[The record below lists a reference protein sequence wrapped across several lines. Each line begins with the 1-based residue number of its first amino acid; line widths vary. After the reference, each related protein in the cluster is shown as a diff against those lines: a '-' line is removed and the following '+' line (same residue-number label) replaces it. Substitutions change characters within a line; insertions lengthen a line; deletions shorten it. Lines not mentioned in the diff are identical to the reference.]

1 MPTLQPD
8 EAILHTLLY
17 ADIFDYPLTPAEIHH
32 FLIDMPASRDAVHQA
47 LENSAWLRA
56 RVVIAG
62 SYVTLQGRQDL
73 AALREARRQS
83 SERLWAAA
91 RRWSAVLGCL
101 PFMRMVAVTGA
112 LAVDNA
118 PPGDDIDFLLVT
130 APGRVWLARG
140 MAVMAVRAA
149 RLFGAGLCP
158 NYVLAESALEQQRRD
173 LFVAHDLAQMVPLVG
188 LRVYRQM
195 RAANA
200 WASRYLPQASTPL
213 RDEPERALPGW
224 GARLQRWAEALLGG
238 AFGDS
243 LERWEQTRKLRKFA
257 PAAGQAGSAA
267 ELDADRV
274 KGHFDD
280 HGHPILRKYEERVA
294 RMHRLP
300 EEAQA
305 LKPAAMSMAEEA
317 AD

>member
-1 MPTLQPD
+1 MPTSQPD

-32 FLIDMPASRDAVHQA
+32 FLIDVPASSEAVNQA
-47 LENSAWLRA
+47 LENSAWLRE
-56 RVVIAG
+56 RVTTQG
-62 SYVTLQGRQDL
+62 GYVTLRGRQAL
-73 AALREARRQS
+73 AALRETRRQS

-101 PFMRMVAVTGA
+101 PFVRMVAVTGA

-118 PPGDDIDFLLVT
+118 PAGDDIDFLIVT
-130 APGRVWLARG
+130 APGRVWLARAL
-140 MAVMAVRAA
+140 AVMAVRAA

-158 NYVLAESALEQQRRD
+158 NYVLAETALEQQRRD
-173 LFVAHDLAQMVPLVG
+173 LFIAHDLAQMVPLVG
-188 LRVYRQM
+188 VRVYRQM
-195 RAANA
+195 RAANT
-200 WASRYLPQASTPL
+200 WAGRYLPQAGAPL
-213 RDEPERALPGW
+213 RPEPERALPAW
-224 GARLQRWAEALLGG
+224 GAFLQRWGERLLGG
-238 AFGDS
+238 GLGDR

-257 PAAGQAGSAA
+257 PAAGMAGSAA

-280 HGHPILRKYEERVA
+280 HGHPILRQYEERVA
-294 RMHRLP
+294 QAQRWP
-300 EEAQA
+300 GEAVLDRAA
-305 LKPAAMSMAEEA
+305 LSMAEEA